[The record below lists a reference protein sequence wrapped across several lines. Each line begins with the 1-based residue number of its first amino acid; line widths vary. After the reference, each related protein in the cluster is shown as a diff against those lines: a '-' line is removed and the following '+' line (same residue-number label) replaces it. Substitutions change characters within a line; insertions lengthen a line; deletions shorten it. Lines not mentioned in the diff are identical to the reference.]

1 MKNRFYTQTPLHTHT
16 EAFTQR
22 SLYTKQ
28 ILHTDALTH
37 RSFFKENLLHRRLFT
52 RQHLHRDAFTHRSFY
67 AEQRLHTQAFTHRR
81 FYARMH
87 LHTDTFTQRF
97 ELFNFN
103 RANSACMVIIT
114 VEQCAQWQRRTQALF
129 SPKREAHPW
138 AGDCAKKA
146 LAFAQA

>member
-1 MKNRFYTQTPLHTHT
+1 MKNRFYTQTPLHTQKLLHREAFIQSRFYTQTPLHTAPFSKRTFYTDAFLHGSIYTETPLHT
-16 EAFTQR
+16 EAFTQ
-22 SLYTKQ
+22 SSVYT
-28 ILHTDALTH
+28 
-37 RSFFKENLLHRRLFT
+37 
-52 RQHLHRDAFTHRSFY
+52 
-67 AEQRLHTQAFTHRR
+67 HTQAFTHRR

-97 ELFNFN
+97 ELFNFD